1 MALIVEVLDAT
12 DRTVRTRVRADVLP
26 LTIGR
31 AWDNDVIVEDLYV
44 DARHARIHR
53 DEAGNLCVEDL
64 GSLNGLV
71 VTGEDGSGERRARV
85 VAGAGIEVRLGR
97 TLLRFH
103 DPADPVPPSP
113 PDLFASPAFPAH
125 AAAQPTQPSGPG
137 WALLTRP
144 AWRLG
149 TPLAAAAIIALQ
161 VWLASYERNIAN
173 EVLYGLLAFVVMA
186 ALWTG
191 VWALAARVVVG
202 RFHFTGHYAVI
213 SAAVAV
219 AVLLHML
226 GQWVVFAFPGTSLWT
241 FVEGGAYLLLVAAVV
256 AGHLALA
263 SRMTPRRQVRAGV
276 ATSAVLFAFVLVV
289 GALDDDAFTDVPEFP
304 GVLKPVTVRWPAPL
318 SIDGFLDAVDGA
330 RQDADALLEPQ
341 S

>member
-1 MALIVEVLDAT
+1 MALIVEVLNAA
-12 DRTVRTRVRADVLP
+12 DRTVRTRVRADALP

-85 VAGAGIEVRLGR
+85 VAGAGTEVRLGR

-103 DPADPVPPSP
+103 DPADPVPPAL
-113 PDLFASPAFPAH
+113 PDLVDAPGRPGLAARPGPPAETGWSL
-125 AAAQPTQPSGPG
+125 PTG
-137 WALLTRP
+137 P

-149 TPLAAAAIIALQ
+149 APLAAAGIIALQ
-161 VWLASYERNIAN
+161 VWLGSYERNIAN
-173 EVLYGLLAFVVMA
+173 EVLYGVLGFVVIA

-202 RFHFTGHYAVI
+202 RFNFTGHYAVI

-226 GQWVVFAFPGTSLWT
+226 GQWVVFAFPGTRLWA
-241 FVEGGAYLLLVAAVV
+241 FVEGGAYLPLVAAAV

-304 GVLKPVTVRWPAPL
+304 GVLKPVTVRWPVPL